1 MLNSLFML
9 GSSYNKNRK
18 VSFIFFIS
26 WLVYMISGTDITL
39 GLKFPVINALVFIG
53 ISLGINLVK
62 NRTANTILSVI
73 SILIWSIV
81 MDTICY
87 FVFPSGTQNL
97 FGYIFQ
103 GLVFN
108 FKYIFFNVI
117 AICGIYVL
125 DIIVEKVITI
135 VKSKCYNS

>member
-1 MLNSLFML
+1 
-9 GSSYNKNRK
+9 
-18 VSFIFFIS
+18 
-26 WLVYMISGTDITL
+26 
-39 GLKFPVINALVFIG
+39 
-53 ISLGINLVK
+53 
-62 NRTANTILSVI
+62 
-73 SILIWSIV
+73 

-125 DIIVEKVITI
+125 DIVVEKVITI
-135 VKSKCYNS
+135 VKRKCYNS

>member
-73 SILIWSIV
+73 SILIWSIA